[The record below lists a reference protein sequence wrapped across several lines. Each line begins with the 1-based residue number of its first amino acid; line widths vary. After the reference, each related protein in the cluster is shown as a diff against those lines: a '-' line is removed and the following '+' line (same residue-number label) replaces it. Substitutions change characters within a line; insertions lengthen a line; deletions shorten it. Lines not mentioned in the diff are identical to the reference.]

1 MHRYSE
7 EQKKFIIDNYYG
19 KYSKELADLFN
30 KQFNTN
36 ITAKEIKNYR
46 ENHKLNSGLTG
57 RFEKGHVTHNKGK
70 KQTEY
75 MSKEAIEKTKATR
88 FKKGNIPQNH
98 RDIGEERISKDGYI
112 YIKVRDGCLNDNW
125 ELKHRYIYK
134 QHYGEI
140 PNGYNV
146 MFADKNKRNFDI
158 DNLILVSKSE
168 DLIMNNN
175 KLLFSNKEL
184 TKTGHLIAKVID
196 KTNKVKNERL

>member
-19 KYSKELADLFN
+19 KYSKELADIFN
-30 KQFNTN
+30 KRFNTN

-75 MSKEAIEKTKATR
+75 MSKEAIGKTKATR

>member
-19 KYSKELADLFN
+19 KYSKELADMFN

-36 ITAKEIKNYR
+36 ITAKEIKSYR
-46 ENHKLNSGLTG
+46 ANHKLNSGLSG
-57 RFEKGHVTHNKGK
+57 QFKKGHVTHNKGK

-196 KTNKVKNERL
+196 KINKAKNERL

>member
-19 KYSKELADLFN
+19 KYSKELADIFN

-46 ENHKLNSGLTG
+46 KNHKLNSGLTG
-57 RFEKGHVTHNKGK
+57 RFKKGHVTHNKGK

-184 TKTGHLIAKVID
+184 TKMGHLIAKVID

>member
-19 KYSKELADLFN
+19 KYSKELADIFN
-30 KQFNTN
+30 KRFNTN

-88 FKKGNIPQNH
+88 FKKGNIPQN
-98 RDIGEERISKDGYI
+98 RREIWEERISKDGYI

>member
-19 KYSKELADLFN
+19 KYSKELADIFN

-75 MSKEAIEKTKATR
+75 MSKEAIGKTKATR

>member
-19 KYSKELADLFN
+19 KYSKELADIFN

-88 FKKGNIPQNH
+88 FKKGNIPQN
-98 RDIGEERISKDGYI
+98 RREIWEERISKDGYI

-134 QHYGEI
+134 QHYGDI

-168 DLIMNNN
+168 DLIINNN

>member
-19 KYSKELADLFN
+19 KYSKELADIFN

-46 ENHKLNSGLTG
+46 KNHKLNSGLTG
-57 RFEKGHVTHNKGK
+57 RFKKGHVTHNKGK

>member
-19 KYSKELADLFN
+19 KYSKELADIFN
-30 KQFNTN
+30 KRFNTN

-75 MSKEAIEKTKATR
+75 MSKEAIGKTKATR

-134 QHYGEI
+134 QHYGDI

>member
-19 KYSKELADLFN
+19 KYSKELADMFN

-36 ITAKEIKNYR
+36 ITAKEIKSYR
-46 ENHKLNSGLTG
+46 KNHKLNSGLSG
-57 RFEKGHVTHNKGK
+57 QFKKGHVTHNKGK

-140 PNGYNV
+140 PDGYNV

-196 KTNKVKNERL
+196 KTNKAKNERL

>member
-19 KYSKELADLFN
+19 KYSKELADMFN

>member
-19 KYSKELADLFN
+19 KYSKELADMFN

-46 ENHKLNSGLTG
+46 ENHKLNSSLTG

-75 MSKEAIEKTKATR
+75 MCKEAIEKTKATR
-88 FKKGNIPQNH
+88 FKKGNIPQN
-98 RDIGEERISKDGYI
+98 RREIWEERISKNGYV
-112 YIKVRDGCLNDNW
+112 YIKVMDGCKNDNW

>member
-19 KYSKELADLFN
+19 KYSKELADMFN

-46 ENHKLNSGLTG
+46 ENHKLNSSLTG

-75 MSKEAIEKTKATR
+75 MSKEAIGKTKATR

>member
-19 KYSKELADLFN
+19 KYSKELADIFN

-88 FKKGNIPQNH
+88 FKKGNIPQN
-98 RDIGEERISKDGYI
+98 RREIWEERISKDGYI

>member
-19 KYSKELADLFN
+19 KYSKELADIFN

-88 FKKGNIPQNH
+88 FKKGNIPQN
-98 RDIGEERISKDGYI
+98 RREIWEERISKDGYV

>member
-19 KYSKELADLFN
+19 KYSKELADMFN

-57 RFEKGHVTHNKGK
+57 RFEKGHITHNKGK
-70 KQTEY
+70 QQTEY
-75 MSKEAIEKTKATR
+75 MSKETIEKTKATR
-88 FKKGNIPQNH
+88 FKKGNIPQN
-98 RDIGEERISKDGYI
+98 RREIWEERISKDGYI

-140 PNGYNV
+140 PDGYNV

-196 KTNKVKNERL
+196 KTNKAKNERL

>member
-7 EQKKFIIDNYYG
+7 EQKEFIIDNYYG
-19 KYSKELADLFN
+19 KYSKELADIFN

>member
-19 KYSKELADLFN
+19 KYSKELADIFN

-88 FKKGNIPQNH
+88 FKKGNIPQN
-98 RDIGEERISKDGYI
+98 RREIWEERISKDGYI

-140 PNGYNV
+140 PDGYNV

>member
-19 KYSKELADLFN
+19 KYSKELADIFN
-30 KQFNTN
+30 KRFNTN

-75 MSKEAIEKTKATR
+75 MSKEAIGKTKATR

-140 PNGYNV
+140 PNGYNI

>member
-75 MSKEAIEKTKATR
+75 MSKEAIGKTKATR

>member
-19 KYSKELADLFN
+19 KYSKELADIFN
-30 KQFNTN
+30 KRFNTN

-46 ENHKLNSGLTG
+46 KNHKLNSGLTG
-57 RFEKGHVTHNKGK
+57 RFKKGHVTHNKGK

>member
-19 KYSKELADLFN
+19 KYSKELADIFN

-88 FKKGNIPQNH
+88 FKKGNIPQN
-98 RDIGEERISKDGYI
+98 RREIWEERISKDGYI
-112 YIKVRDGCLNDNW
+112 YI
-125 ELKHRYIYK
+125 
-134 QHYGEI
+134 
-140 PNGYNV
+140 
-146 MFADKNKRNFDI
+146 
-158 DNLILVSKSE
+158 
-168 DLIMNNN
+168 
-175 KLLFSNKEL
+175 
-184 TKTGHLIAKVID
+184 
-196 KTNKVKNERL
+196 

>member
-19 KYSKELADLFN
+19 KYSKELADIFN
-30 KQFNTN
+30 KRFNTN

-75 MSKEAIEKTKATR
+75 MSKEAIGKTKATR

-158 DNLILVSKSE
+158 YNLILVSKSE

>member
-19 KYSKELADLFN
+19 KYSKELADIFN

-88 FKKGNIPQNH
+88 FKKGNIPQN
-98 RDIGEERISKDGYI
+98 RREIWEERISKDGYI

-168 DLIMNNN
+168 DLIINNN

>member
-19 KYSKELADLFN
+19 KYSKELADIFN
-30 KQFNTN
+30 KRFNTN

>member
-19 KYSKELADLFN
+19 KYSKELADMFN

-36 ITAKEIKNYR
+36 ITAKEIKSYR
-46 ENHKLNSGLTG
+46 ENHKLNSGLSG
-57 RFEKGHVTHNKGK
+57 QFKKGHVTHNKGK

-112 YIKVRDGCLNDNW
+112 YIKVRDGCKNDNW